1 MAEVARKALGEVLN
15 TSGIVPPSPNKGTQ
29 YTKLTQLEHV
39 LVCMCAVFLSSALFV
54 YFLHFFAFFLHFL
67 QRSYPILPSLPHPPS
82 RTPPP

>member
-54 YFLHFFAFFLHFL
+54 YFLHFFSTFFNVLTRYF
-67 QRSYPILPSLPHPPS
+67 PPSRPPS